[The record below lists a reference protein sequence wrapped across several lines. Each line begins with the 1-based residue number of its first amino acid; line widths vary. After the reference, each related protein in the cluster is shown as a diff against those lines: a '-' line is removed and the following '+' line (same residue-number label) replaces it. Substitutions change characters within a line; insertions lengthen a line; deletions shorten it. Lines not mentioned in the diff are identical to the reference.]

1 MPMLLYL
8 LFCVV
13 KLILGVMEYNISS
26 NARDVLAFSSCFM
39 HCSARIMVSEMTFY
53 LQYGVFSF
61 YYIQEKT

>member
-26 NARDVLAFSSCFM
+26 NARDVLAFRSWFM
-39 HCSARIMVSEMTFY
+39 HWSARIMVSEMTFY